1 VLSLSL
7 LTLGLGFAHS
17 IVGTLSF
24 GFCDTS
30 CSYAAMKALFG
41 VINGAE
47 EEVEEEEAEEEEEE
61 EALAALLMDPPAAA
75 MPAA

>member
-41 VINGAE
+41 VNNGAE
-47 EEVEEEEAEEEEEE
+47 EEAAEEEEEKEEE